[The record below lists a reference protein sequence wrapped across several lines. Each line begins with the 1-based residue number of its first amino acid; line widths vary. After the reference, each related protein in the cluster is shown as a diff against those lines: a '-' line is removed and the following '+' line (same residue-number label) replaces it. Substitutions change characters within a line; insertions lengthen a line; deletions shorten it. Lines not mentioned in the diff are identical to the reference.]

1 MSWCEELFGHEKP
14 VIALLHLNAFPG
26 DPLYKKGDSMKK
38 TVEDARHDL
47 HALQDGGVDG
57 ILFSNEFSLPY
68 QSNVDPVQPCGM
80 ARVIGELMSEI
91 TVPYGIDLECD
102 PMAALDLAAAV
113 DASFIRGTFT
123 GAYVGVEGI
132 SDIDTSKILRR
143 KKALG
148 LDNCRLL
155 YFLNNESDDN
165 LVPVKYPELAKAII
179 FDCKPDAFCMT
190 GAHAGIEAN
199 STLIEDVREAIK
211 GRGVPVFAATG
222 CRRDNIKQKLDISD
236 GALVGTTFKVDG
248 VFENHID
255 PQRVK
260 DFMAVVAEY
269 RKEHND

>member
-1 MSWCEELFGHEKP
+1 MSWCKELFGHEKP

-38 TVEDARHDL
+38 TVEDARRDL

-68 QSNVDPVQPCGM
+68 QSDVDPVQPCGM

-179 FDCKPDAFCMT
+179 FADNRPACRSAARRCRYRTYADGDTGGGAVPICRSFCCS
-190 GAHAGIEAN
+190 AR
-199 STLIEDVREAIK
+199 S
-211 GRGVPVFAATG
+211 GRGAD
-222 CRRDNIKQKLDISD
+222 RKS
-236 GALVGTTFKVDG
+236 
-248 VFENHID
+248 
-255 PQRVK
+255 
-260 DFMAVVAEY
+260 VV
-269 RKEHND
+269 